1 MSNKTLQQ
9 IFYIQLADLNTRRYL
24 KCWDILPQER
34 KTRIETAPNFQKAV
48 IAYSDLLVRYLT
60 SNNFNIP
67 TNKIVFEKG
76 EYGKP
81 YIREIPNFQF
91 SVSHAGNLLVVFV
104 SDLAVGV
111 DTEKISTPNLQIA
124 TRFFTKNE
132 SDYIYSNP
140 LLSAKRFY
148 EIWTCK
154 EAYIKYLGKGLS
166 CSLSSFDV
174 LKEIR
179 DNFYIFE
186 LNGYMISAFSGNK
199 VLHPYPVTQITE
211 DYLIEALSSL

>member
-1 MSNKTLQQ
+1 MSNKPFQQ
-9 IFYIQLADLNTRRYL
+9 LFYIQISDLNTNQYL
-24 KCWDILPQER
+24 NCWGLIPQER
-34 KTRIETAPNFQKAV
+34 KKRIETAPNFQKAL
-48 IAYSDLLVRYLT
+48 IANSDLLVRYLA

-67 TNKIVFEKG
+67 ANQIVFEKG

-81 YIREIPNFQF
+81 HIRGFPNFQF

-104 SDLAVGV
+104 SDSIVGV

-124 TRFFTKNE
+124 TRFFTRNE
-132 SDYIYSNP
+132 SDYIHSNP

-186 LNGYMISAFSGNK
+186 LIGYMISAFSDNK

-211 DYLIEALSSL
+211 DYLIKSLSSL

>member
-1 MSNKTLQQ
+1 MFQQ
-9 IFYIQLADLNTRRYL
+9 IFYIQLADINSIQYL
-24 KCWDILPQER
+24 KYWSLIPQER
-34 KTRIETAPNFQKAV
+34 KKRVATVPNFQKAL
-48 IAYSDLLVRYLT
+48 IAYSDLLVRYLA

-67 TNKIVFEKG
+67 ANQIVFEKG

-81 YIREIPNFQF
+81 YIRGFPNFQF
-91 SVSHAGNLLVVFV
+91 SVSHAGNLLVVFT
-104 SDLAVGV
+104 SDSAVGV

-132 SDYIYSNP
+132 SDYIHSDPSLSNR
-140 LLSAKRFY
+140 RFY

-174 LKEIR
+174 LKEIK

-186 LNGYMISAFSGNK
+186 LYGYMISAFSDNK
-199 VLHPYPVTQITE
+199 ALHPYPVTQITE
-211 DYLIEALSSL
+211 DYLIGALSSL

>member
-1 MSNKTLQQ
+1 M
-9 IFYIQLADLNTRRYL
+9 QLADLNTSQYL
-24 KCWDILPQER
+24 KCWNLIPQER
-34 KTRIETAPNFQKAV
+34 KKRVETAPDSQKPL
-48 IAYSDLLVRYLT
+48 IAYSDLLVRYIASSTLNI
-60 SNNFNIP
+60 SPNN
-67 TNKIVFEKG
+67 IVFDKSKL
-76 EYGKP
+76 GKP
-81 YIREIPNFQF
+81 FVKGFPNFRF
-91 SVSHAGNLLVVFV
+91 SISHSGNLLVVFI
-104 SDLAVGV
+104 SDSAVGI
-111 DTEKISTPNLQIA
+111 DTEKISNPNLQIA

-132 SDYIYSNP
+132 SDYIISEP
-140 LLSAKRFY
+140 SLSAKRFY

-186 LNGYMISAFSGNK
+186 LNGYMISAFSDNK
-199 VLHPYPVTQITE
+199 VLHPHHVTQITE

>member
-1 MSNKTLQQ
+1 MTSKTFYQ
-9 IFYIQLADLNTRRYL
+9 IFYIQLNDINTVKYL
-24 KCWDILPQER
+24 KHWSLIPLER
-34 KTRIETAPNFQKAV
+34 KKRVATVPNFQKAL
-48 IAYSDLLVRYLT
+48 IAYSDLLVRHLV
-60 SNNFNIP
+60 SKSFNIP
-67 TNKIVFEKG
+67 ANQIVFEKG

-81 YIREIPNFQF
+81 YIREFPNFQF
-91 SVSHAGNLLVVFV
+91 SVSHAGNLLVVFI
-104 SDLAVGV
+104 SDSTVGV
-111 DTEKISTPNLQIA
+111 DTEKISTPNLQVA
-124 TRFFTKNE
+124 TRFFTRNE
-132 SDYIYSNP
+132 SDYIHSDP

-186 LNGYMISAFSGNK
+186 LNGYMISAFSDNK

-211 DYLIEALSSL
+211 DYLIKSLSSL